1 VAYAVR
7 KRFTF
12 EAAHRLPHHDG
23 KCARLHGH
31 SWVVWVEVAGMSVE
45 ASGPK
50 VGMLIDF
57 GDIAQIVRPIVDDY
71 LDHHYLNE
79 TTGLESPTSELLA
92 EWLFE
97 KVAASGLPIAA
108 VTIQETCTSECIYRR
123 S

>member
-1 VAYAVR
+1 
-7 KRFTF
+7 
-12 EAAHRLPHHDG
+12 
-23 KCARLHGH
+23 
-31 SWVVWVEVAGMSVE
+31 
-45 ASGPK
+45 
-50 VGMLIDF
+50 
-57 GDIAQIVRPIVDDY
+57 VDDY